1 MSAGSPADPPCD
13 REAAVPVDGT
23 TRGAAAP
30 PAGDGTSDAVPAT
43 SPAEYARRCVESL
56 VGGRPA
62 PPAPAEPFY
71 GRVAACFCS
80 LKKNGELRGCI
91 GTLAP
96 LAPTLGDEIARNAF
110 AAAFRDPRFGPVTM
124 AELDALAY
132 SVDVLSPSEPCE
144 SDGLDPRRY
153 GVIVSAQ
160 ERRGVLLPDLT
171 GIDTVD
177 RQLAIALS
185 KAGITPGEPF
195 AIERFTVS
203 RFGEAGCDE
212 ACG

>member
-1 MSAGSPADPPCD
+1 MSADSPAGPP
-13 REAAVPVDGT
+13 PG
-23 TRGAAAP
+23 GAAAV
-30 PAGDGTSDAVPAT
+30 PAGDGAADGAAPAT
-43 SPAEYARRCVESL
+43 SPAAYARRCVEAL

-71 GRVAACFCS
+71 NRVAACFCS
-80 LKKNGELRGCI
+80 LKKHGELRGCI

-96 LAPTLGDEIARNAF
+96 AAPSLGDEIARNAF

-124 AELDALAY
+124 SELDALAY
-132 SVDVLSPSEPCE
+132 SVDVLGPSEPCE
-144 SDGLDPRRY
+144 RDGLDPRRY
-153 GVIVSAQ
+153 GVTVTAQ
-160 ERRGVLLPDLT
+160 ERRGVLLPDLA
-171 GIDTVD
+171 GVETVD
-177 RQLAIALS
+177 RQLAIALG
-185 KAGITPGEPF
+185 KAGIAPGELF